1 MKRIGILEAKC
12 EELHYENER
21 LRGENEELKAQKV
34 YFREELLKKL
44 LQDDNNI
51 KHFLGL
57 PSICFLQP
65 FYCSC
70 HHSMVKL
77 HFGRERTVWI

>member
-1 MKRIGILEAKC
+1 MVSYFIFQAKC

-51 KHFLGL
+51 
-57 PSICFLQP
+57 
-65 FYCSC
+65 
-70 HHSMVKL
+70 
-77 HFGRERTVWI
+77 